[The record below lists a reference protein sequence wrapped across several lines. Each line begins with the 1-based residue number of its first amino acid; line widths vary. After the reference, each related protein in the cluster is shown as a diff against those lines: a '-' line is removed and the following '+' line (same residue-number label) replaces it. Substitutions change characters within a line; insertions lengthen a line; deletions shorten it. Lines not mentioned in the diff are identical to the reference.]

1 MLKNLFMILSLLIGS
16 LSFPLVGIAEMS
28 STNYSIYA
36 DSFTIG
42 GFFSTSTDY
51 SFWDS
56 VGEWSAGNITSTTY
70 EILGGFQAMERGN
83 LSLIISKN
91 SLNLGS
97 LSVNNVNSDSTNFTI
112 SSDSDTGYIFSI
124 NSAGASPI
132 TAVGDGEITAGSEE
146 YGFAISGAN
155 AAFDNDRSIIAG
167 RLLASST
174 VPVANDLLTMTVKA
188 SRTSTTTYGNKS
200 QNIVLSL
207 SGNF

>member
-1 MLKNLFMILSLLIGS
+1 MMKNLFMILSLFIGS
-16 LSFPLVGIAEMS
+16 LSFPLIGIAEMS

-42 GFFSTSTDY
+42 GFFSTSTNY

-56 VGEWSAGNITSTTY
+56 IGEWSAGNITSTTY
-70 EILGGFQAMERGN
+70 EILGGFQAMEKGK

-91 SLNLGS
+91 NLNLGS

-112 SSDSDTGYIFSI
+112 SSDSNTGYIFFI
-124 NSAGASPI
+124 NSAGPSPI
-132 TAVGDGEITAGSEE
+132 TAVTDGEVTAGSEE
-146 YGFAISGAN
+146 YGFAISGVN
-155 AAFDNDRSIIAG
+155 AAFANDRSIVAG
-167 RLLASST
+167 RVLASST
-174 VPVANDLLTMTVKA
+174 VPVVNDLLTMTVKA

-200 QNIVLSL
+200 QNIVLNL